1 MLFPIYVQSSISSV
15 EDVAGRLG
23 LMKIDDSQITYI
35 RLDDRSVLT
44 RRETAVEK
52 WTDTLQ
58 AGVSSLLR
66 TIEPPAGVQSAPTAG
81 GAG

>member
-1 MLFPIYVQSSISSV
+1 MES
-15 EDVAGRLG
+15 VAGRLG

-35 RLDDRSVLT
+35 RLDDQSVLT
-44 RRETAVEK
+44 RRESAVEK

-66 TIEPPAGVQSAPTAG
+66 TIEPPADAQ
-81 GAG
+81 

>member
-1 MLFPIYVQSSISSV
+1 M
-15 EDVAGRLG
+15 ENVAGRLG

-35 RLDDRSVLT
+35 RLDDQSVLT
-44 RRETAVEK
+44 RRESAVEK

-66 TIEPPAGVQSAPTAG
+66 TIDPPADAAE
-81 GAG
+81 

>member
-1 MLFPIYVQSSISSV
+1 M

-35 RLDDRSVLT
+35 RLDDQSVLT
-44 RRETAVEK
+44 RRESAVEK
-52 WTDTLQ
+52 WTDTLE

-66 TIEPPAGVQSAPTAG
+66 TINPPSSAAQ
-81 GAG
+81 

>member
-1 MLFPIYVQSSISSV
+1 MGQPAYDYNYNGITLGQ
-15 EDVAGRLG
+15 AGRLG

-35 RLDDRSVLT
+35 RLDDQSVLT
-44 RRETAVEK
+44 RRESAVEK

-66 TIEPPAGVQSAPTAG
+66 TIDPPADAAE
-81 GAG
+81 

>member
-1 MLFPIYVQSSISSV
+1 M
-15 EDVAGRLG
+15 AGRLG

-66 TIEPPAGVQSAPTAG
+66 TIEPPAGVQSVPTAG